1 MKSKSMRRK
10 WNAQDIKEI
19 HLTCLAR
26 AKVKK
31 IEKLMNDENETV
43 IDQQNLGEVVIKY
56 FQELFKPKGGTQ
68 EPVLSLISPRITTE
82 DNVMLEAP
90 ITKEEIRTTLFQMHP
105 DKSPGPDGFNPAF
118 FQQFWHL
125 CGDDVFT
132 ATKDWLQRGY
142 FPSSLNETNICL
154 IPKCESPITMKD
166 FRPISLC
173 NVLYKM
179 VSKVLANRLKLVI
192 EKCISEEQSAFVEG
206 RSIIDN
212 ALIAIEIIHALKRR
226 TRGAKG
232 ELALKIDISK
242 AYDKVEWSFL
252 KGVLMRMGFS
262 DKWVQLI
269 MLCESSV
276 NYSALVNFEK
286 VGPIHPGRG
295 LRQGDPLSPYLFIMV
310 TEGLTSLIKK
320 AVASGDLHGVKI
332 CSGAPM
338 VSHLLFADDCFI
350 FCRSNLSETRK
361 IMEIL
366 KIYEDASGQEINLSK
381 SEVFFSR
388 NISQAAQEDLSNLMG
403 VRHVLGT
410 GTYLGMP
417 CMVGRS
423 KKATFAYIKDRIWR
437 KINSWRSRHLSKA
450 GKEVMIKSVLQA
462 IPAYIMSIYIIPDTT
477 MNEIERMLNSFWWGG
492 GSNNKGI
499 RWLSW
504 ERLACAKGEGGLGF
518 RDFKAFN
525 MAMVAK
531 QGWKIMARP
540 ETLVAKIFKARYFPH
555 SSLIEANLGSY
566 PSYVWSS
573 LWKSCNV
580 LRLGCRWNIGDGSN
594 IKKIKEEKQRGMT
607 GSWKALWQIRAPP
620 KVKHLLWRICRDCL
634 PTRTRLQHHHVQCP
648 AICEL
653 CRGANEDSR
662 NVLFDCEE
670 SKNCWNVAGL
680 YDVITG
686 RLNQYNDA
694 KDVIFDICSKESK
707 DVAGRVA
714 MTIWLIWNNKN
725 QWIWNHE
732 KRNALQLGVQA
743 SHMWNE
749 WYEIQNFSSSRG
761 GEEQVQ
767 QQLQLVPPR
776 QGWLKCNVDA
786 GFHNDGRITS
796 GGWCLRNERGQFIRA
811 GSYWKNGAH
820 SILEAEALALL
831 EAMKVHVD

>member
-1 MKSKSMRRK
+1 
-10 WNAQDIKEI
+10 
-19 HLTCLAR
+19 
-26 AKVKK
+26 
-31 IEKLMNDENETV
+31 
-43 IDQQNLGEVVIKY
+43 
-56 FQELFKPKGGTQ
+56 
-68 EPVLSLISPRITTE
+68 
-82 DNVMLEAP
+82 
-90 ITKEEIRTTLFQMHP
+90 
-105 DKSPGPDGFNPAF
+105 
-118 FQQFWHL
+118 
-125 CGDDVFT
+125 
-132 ATKDWLQRGY
+132 
-142 FPSSLNETNICL
+142 
-154 IPKCESPITMKD
+154 
-166 FRPISLC
+166 
-173 NVLYKM
+173 
-179 VSKVLANRLKLVI
+179 
-192 EKCISEEQSAFVEG
+192 
-206 RSIIDN
+206 
-212 ALIAIEIIHALKRR
+212 
-226 TRGAKG
+226 
-232 ELALKIDISK
+232 
-242 AYDKVEWSFL
+242 
-252 KGVLMRMGFS
+252 
-262 DKWVQLI
+262 
-269 MLCESSV
+269 
-276 NYSALVNFEK
+276 
-286 VGPIHPGRG
+286 
-295 LRQGDPLSPYLFIMV
+295 
-310 TEGLTSLIKK
+310 
-320 AVASGDLHGVKI
+320 
-332 CSGAPM
+332 M

-388 NISQAAQEDLSNLMG
+388 NISPAAQEDLSNLMG

-410 GTYLGMP
+410 CTYLGMP
-417 CMVGRS
+417 SMVGRS

-462 IPAYIMSIYIIPDTT
+462 IPSYVMSIYIIPDTT

-555 SSLIEANLGSY
+555 SSLIEANLGSN

-594 IKKIKEEKQRGMT
+594 IKVMDDSWLRGKERGRVSAPQPEGVYNLCVKDLMLDGVKQWNRGRISNLFTHDAATDILSIPLLREVKEDKLVWQEEQNGEYTVKSGYRLLMQKIKEEKQRGMT

-662 NVLFDCEE
+662 HVLFDCEE

-694 KDVIFDICSKESK
+694 KEVIFDICSKESK

-714 MTIWLIWNNKN
+714 MTIWLIWNNRN

-767 QQLQLVPPR
+767 QQLQWVPPR

-831 EAMKVHVD
+831 EAMKAACTMNRQHITFESDSQLVVGAIQDANYNGASIFSIIISNIKNLLLLNSNFEVKFVKRQANLVAHKLARVAKSWASRCDFYSIPPCIENLLINEMS